1 MIDPTK
7 FDSEVEQHDPT
18 KKQKTGNTDEL
29 KKQLLT
35 AVIVLVTNILFTA
48 TVYAQPTVWGSA
60 SPSVI
65 EANTQ
70 LVTLSWGS
78 SNADY
83 CEANGGSFPTSG
95 SIPSGPFPA
104 GSHSQSFSCTG
115 PGGTSHYTIYWT
127 AVNPPPVPVLSS
139 FGISPSVAYT
149 TQPLTVSWSASDA
162 DSCSA
167 SSGHTFSGS
176 GSTVFPAG
184 TLPTGYHSFSMQC
197 SGPGGTSNTLYAS
210 VTIQDPPPPI
220 PTTPTG
226 LTSSSFAP
234 ETGSSYTVS
243 WAASSGATSYQLTQN
258 GTPQSL
264 SVTSQTFNPGSA
276 GTYNYTV
283 SACNASGCSAA
294 STAIGVVVTD
304 PLPTPVAITGF
315 DANYEAFWSSSPSD
329 NSLYFLRDN
338 SDGNYEGVTDFIL
351 EEQLDGSY
359 SLNANPTSAQI
370 SQFNL
375 YTPTSVGYEL
385 ADINLDGAI
394 DMVLMS
400 ATNTAAGIVYAA
412 TASQSA
418 PVAYKHI
425 DEEFVEFFEDL
436 YPGLDDPSYYVSTAL
451 SNNWGSWHYGA
462 PREGWHDTDMLFLSG
477 QLFMGISPF
486 YTNLSQA
493 YDPSRPHWCDNP
505 YPQSSGYYNPIFG
518 VWQVYG
524 IYQDSVFEPDYTQW
538 NQSALEVAAPLMHYL
553 NYETSAGIPPIVF
566 AILEDILGVNH
577 GLDNEPAIFNLV
589 KLMGQILFGFGVEQ
603 ETKRPKILAKV
614 ELLYTDIG
622 LPALPPFARHAYL
635 QVTFPNG
642 NIYVTRGGPQEEPA
656 FWPFGYIETQKAD
669 NTVVPITTADLK
681 DIQSPILFR
690 QLVGHTALS
699 EIFVNMQMTN
709 ASINVNTC
717 DIPYLLITNNS
728 NSYAFQTVSIV
739 SGLPRPIAAVWAPG
753 ASASIPCP

>member
-1 MIDPTK
+1 MI
-7 FDSEVEQHDPT
+7 PT

-29 KKQLLT
+29 KKQFLT

-338 SDGNYEGVTDFIL
+338 SDGNYEGVTGFIL

-375 YTPTSVGYEL
+375 SAPAAIAYEL
-385 ADINLDGAI
+385 ADMNLDGAV
-394 DMVLMS
+394 DMVLFDS
-400 ATNTAAGIVYAA
+400 SNIATGFVYAA
-412 TASQSA
+412 TSSQSA
-418 PVAYKHI
+418 PIAYKHI
-425 DEEFVEFFEDL
+425 DSEFVEFFEDL
-436 YPGLDDPSYYVSTAL
+436 ILGIEDPSYYDTTARL
-451 SNNWGSWHYGA
+451 NNWGTWEYGDVRIGWHY
-462 PREGWHDTDMLFLSG
+462 TDELFLSG
-477 QLFMGISPF
+477 QLFRGVEPF
-486 YTNLSQA
+486 YTDVYQA
-493 YDPSRPHWCDNP
+493 FDPARPDWCNNP
-505 YPQSSGYYNPIFG
+505 YPQSDGYYNPVYG
-518 VWQVYG
+518 VWEVWG
-524 IYQDSVFEPDYTQW
+524 IYQDLEAFHEDYSHWNGDAITVSDAFASYYESETENTSRSSVIWQV
-538 NQSALEVAAPLMHYL
+538 LEEYWGV
-553 NYETSAGIPPIVF
+553 VF
-566 AILEDILGVNH
+566 GGYARNESDAYNLLILTRGW
-577 GLDNEPAIFNLV
+577 
-589 KLMGQILFGFGVEQ
+589 LFGGVIYE
-603 ETKRPKILAKV
+603 EREAPRLRTRVDLV
-614 ELLYTDIG
+614 YTDIDWIINGTPVFG
-622 LPALPPFARHAYL
+622 LDFKHTWLLATDPSGAQFA
-635 QVTFPNG
+635 
-642 NIYVTRGGPQEEPA
+642 TRGGPDG
-656 FWPFGYIETQKAD
+656 WVSIDVPFGQIVTQALPPLDSNFDD
-669 NTVVPITTADLK
+669 NPTVKQAIFMQEVGFIDIDILSI
-681 DIQSPILFR
+681 IQSNGVAGILDNFHDR
-690 QLVGHTALS
+690 TDNA
-699 EIFVNMQMTN
+699 EIVYN
-709 ASINVNTC
+709 
-717 DIPYLLITNNS
+717 PLIRNS
-728 NSYAFQTVSIV
+728 NSYAFQAVV
-739 SGLPRPIAAVWAPG
+739 ELGLLRPAPVLWAPG
-753 ASASIPCP
+753 WSTVLSVP